1 MLVSPPFDPGLLP
14 ELALLLL
21 PLAFVRSGKPR
32 VVVDFSDLRKRRE
45 RIRCPACAWQPSK
58 ADAWCCAPAGCGHV
72 WNTFE
77 TRALCPGCSK
87 RWTHTECL
95 RCNVSSPHEA
105 WYEAE
110 EDDE

>member
-1 MLVSPPFDPGLLP
+1 MLVFPLLDPGLIP
-14 ELALLLL
+14 GLAPLLL
-21 PLAFVRSGKPR
+21 PLAFVRSGRPR
-32 VVVDFSDLRKRRE
+32 VVVDFSGLRKRRE
-45 RIRCPACAWQPSK
+45 RIRCPACTWQPSK
-58 ADAWCCAPAGCGHV
+58 ADAWCCAPAGCGYV

-105 WYEAE
+105 WYEE
-110 EDDE
+110 EDDD

>member
-1 MLVSPPFDPGLLP
+1 MF
-14 ELALLLL
+14 LL
-21 PLAFVRSGKPR
+21 PLGFVFSRKPR
-32 VVVDFSDLRKRRE
+32 VIDLTGDQRHLRG

-58 ADAWCCAPAGCGHV
+58 ADAWCCAPDGCGHV

-95 RCNVSSPHEA
+95 NCNVSSPHED
-105 WYEAE
+105 WYEL
-110 EDDE
+110 EDED